1 MNALLSGRRL
11 LVVACGI
18 IWRGNRFLGACR
30 PRGKPHAGKWEF
42 PGGKVEPG
50 ESPARALVRELRE
63 ELSVSVRCPMF
74 WRKVRHVYP
83 ESIVELHFFQVTEFD
98 GEPLPNDGQELRWLT
113 PEEACTLPFLEP
125 DKPLLSDSAFLARSA
140 TLS

>member
-1 MNALLSGRRL
+1 MNVSSGRHF

-30 PRGKPHAGKWEF
+30 PRGLHAGKWEF

-50 ESPARALVRELRE
+50 ESPAQALVRELQE
-63 ELSVSVRCPMF
+63 ELSLSVRCPTF
-74 WRKVRHVYP
+74 WRTVRHVYP
-83 ESIVELHFFQVTEFD
+83 ESAVELHFFQVTDFD

-113 PEEACTLPFLEP
+113 PEEACTLLFLEP
-125 DKPLLSDSAFLARSA
+125 DRPLLSDLALLTRSA
-140 TLS
+140 TQSS